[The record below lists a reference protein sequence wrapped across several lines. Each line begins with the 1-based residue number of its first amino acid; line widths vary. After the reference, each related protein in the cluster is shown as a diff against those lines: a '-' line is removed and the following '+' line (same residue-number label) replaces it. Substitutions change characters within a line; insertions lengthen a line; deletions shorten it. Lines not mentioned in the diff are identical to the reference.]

1 MNQQPTI
8 PIYTLRE
15 VIDWQN
21 VELVNKNIWAFDIN
35 SSNSHVVELNFP
47 SKVLCF
53 GLLLVQRG
61 ELILNVDFQKMDL
74 EKNDIVNLFPNNIIE
89 FKRISK
95 NARLKFILISIDY
108 FSELN
113 VEINSQEAFDILS
126 NNYLKQVSLDDDTM
140 FSIIYHINTIQGLN
154 NPENPNSFN
163 LEMLKLHFSLIM
175 YSLANYTQ
183 TQSEKGEFK
192 TSRKED
198 IAVKFVSLVGQYFR
212 YHRNVQYY
220 ADSIFVTRTHLT
232 RTIKDVFNKNPK
244 QIIEEK
250 LIAEIKVFLM
260 KKEFS
265 IAEVMREF
273 AFDDQPAFSKFF
285 KKHTGVSPNFYRKE
299 M

>member
-1 MNQQPTI
+1 MEKPII
-8 PIYTLRE
+8 PIYTLRKI
-15 VIDWQN
+15 IDWQN
-21 VELVNKNIWAFDIN
+21 VQLVNPDVWAFDIN
-35 SSNSHVVELNFP
+35 SSNSIVVELNFP
-47 SKVLCF
+47 SKVICF
-53 GLLLVQRG
+53 GLFLVQRG
-61 ELILNVDFQKMDL
+61 EVLINVDFQEIQLK
-74 EKNDIVNLFPNNIIE
+74 KNDVVNLFPNNVIE
-89 FKRISK
+89 FKKISN

-113 VEINSQEAFDILS
+113 LELNSQEAFDILS
-126 NNYLKQVSLDDDTM
+126 NNYLKQVTLDDETM
-140 FSIIYHINTIQGLN
+140 FSIIYHINHIQELN
-154 NPENPNSFN
+154 NPENANNFN

-183 TQSEKGEFK
+183 TQSEKGEYK

-198 IAVKFVSLVGQYFR
+198 IAVKFVGLVGQYFR
-212 YHRNVQYY
+212 YHKDVQYY
-220 ADSIFVTRTHLT
+220 ADAIFVTRTHLT

-273 AFDDQPAFSKFF
+273 AFEDQAAFSKFF
-285 KKHTGVSPNFYRKE
+285 KKHTGVSPNFYRKTI
-299 M
+299 

>member
-1 MNQQPTI
+1 MEKPII

-15 VIDWQN
+15 IIDWQN
-21 VELVNKNIWAFDIN
+21 VQLVNPDIWAFDIN
-35 SSNSHVVELNFP
+35 SSNSRVVELNFP
-47 SKVLCF
+47 SKVICF
-53 GLLLVQRG
+53 GLFLVQRG
-61 ELILNVDFQKMDL
+61 EILINVDFQEIQLK
-74 EKNDIVNLFPNNIIE
+74 KNDIVNLFPNNIIE
-89 FKRISK
+89 FKDISK

-113 VEINSQEAFDILS
+113 LEINSQEAFDILS
-126 NNYLKQVSLDDDTM
+126 NNYLKQVTLDNETM
-140 FSIIYHINTIQGLN
+140 FSIIYHINSIQGLN
-154 NPENPNSFN
+154 NPENANSFN

-183 TQSEKGEFK
+183 TQSAKGEFK

-212 YHRNVQYY
+212 YHKDVQYY
-220 ADSIFVTRTHLT
+220 ADTIFVTRTHLT

-250 LIAEIKVFLM
+250 LIAEIKIFLM

-273 AFDDQPAFSKFF
+273 GFDDQTAFSKFF
-285 KKHTGVSPNFYRKE
+285 KKHTGISPGFYRKAL
-299 M
+299 